1 VKAETR
7 SYAASARPAPA
18 ARLAANE
25 RADNKRER
33 ILAAGLRLFADQPYQ
48 EVTMDAV
55 AKQASVAKGTLYL
68 YFGSK
73 EDLYLGVISDG
84 LEKATQSLPMDPEAD
99 VAERLR
105 AAISVVVR
113 FYNERRDFLRILAT
127 EEPRLAAARNR
138 VIEGWR
144 QKGLNFFSSM
154 IEQGMEG
161 GIFRKTDSRMAAYAI
176 LGAIRSVLL
185 YCSSRRP
192 IAELSDDLGRIMIDG
207 LRNGARERQAG
218 QTRAPGAAAATSSR
232 ASK

>member
-1 VKAETR
+1 MKLETR
-7 SYAASARPAPA
+7 SYAASSRPAPA
-18 ARLAANE
+18 TPSPANG

-33 ILAAGLRLFADQPYQ
+33 ILAAALRLFAQQPYQ

-68 YFGSK
+68 YFASK

-84 LEKATQSLPMDPEAD
+84 LEKASQSFPMDPEAD

-105 AAISVVVR
+105 AAISVVIR
-113 FYNERRDFLRILAT
+113 FYDERRDFLRLLAT

-144 QKGLNFFSSM
+144 QRGLNFFSST

-207 LRNGARERQAG
+207 LRNGARARRAG
-218 QTRAPGAAAATSSR
+218 QTHPPAATAATSSR